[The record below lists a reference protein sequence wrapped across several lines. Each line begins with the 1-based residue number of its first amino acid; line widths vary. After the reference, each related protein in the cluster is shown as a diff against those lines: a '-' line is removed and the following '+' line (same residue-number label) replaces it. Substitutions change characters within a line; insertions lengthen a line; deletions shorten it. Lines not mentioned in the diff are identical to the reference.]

1 MLTLHAISQSS
12 IGIFEGNFE
21 YQTMAS
27 SNGVRFAPTK
37 EAELDPALRRL
48 ASTLPRSKP
57 GAIMM
62 AEVPGPVGIPDLVA
76 LPGPGPALQRRLDS
90 LIPPVLNP
98 VGVEVLS
105 ALYVRREIG
114 IEALKRKCGQ
124 SDRTVS
130 RALRDL
136 EKKGAAIANGKLWRK
151 ADAMIPVGNIYALE
165 AKVDDWRK
173 GVRQAFRYRAWCSS
187 SALVLSRMPR
197 NCDPLFSTVRRLGIG
212 LALDDQWLVRPPLSK
227 IAPKE
232 MLWGSEHFV
241 AALGFAP
248 TRSPLL

>member
-1 MLTLHAISQSS
+1 MLMRHAISQNSF
-12 IGIFEGNFE
+12 GIFEGNFE

-27 SNGVRFAPTK
+27 SNGVRFAPIK

-98 VGVEVLS
+98 AGVEVIS
-105 ALYVRREIG
+105 ALHVNREIS
-114 IEALKRKCGQ
+114 IATLKRRCGQ
-124 SDRTVS
+124 SDRALS
-130 RALRDL
+130 RTLHDL
-136 EKKGAAIANGKLWRK
+136 ERKGAVISSGKLWRK
-151 ADAMIPVGNIYALE
+151 SDAMIPVGNIYALE

-187 SALVLSRMPR
+187 SALILSKMPR
-197 NCDPLFSTVRRLGIG
+197 NPEPLLSVVQRLGIG
-212 LALDDQWLVRPPLSK
+212 LALDDQWLVRPPLFK
-227 IAPKE
+227 IASKE

-241 AALGFAP
+241 AALGFSP